1 MSAVKHGLGRGLG
14 VLIPTDPIEDIFDPT
29 AEEDKKESKLRDI
42 AIEEIIP
49 DEDQPRRKFDEAQL
63 NALAESIKENGISQP
78 IVVVKEGD
86 KYKIVAGERRWRAS
100 KIAGLEKIPA
110 IIRTLDAQKRMEVA
124 LIENVQR
131 EDLNPIEIATVYAKF
146 RAQFNLSNAEIAKR
160 VGKSESAII
169 NTTRLLNLPD
179 SAKHAMVE
187 HKLSEGQMRPLV
199 TLKPEQI
206 EEVLPKIIDEGWSA
220 RKVEQYKV
228 SLGKQK
234 KAGGD
239 DVKPRATDE
248 NEELAEKIRSR
259 LGVKASIKTSARGT
273 GEIVLKFKNKEELE
287 KICSILTA

>member
-1 MSAVKHGLGRGLG
+1 MSAARGLGRGLDK
-14 VLIPTDPIEDIFDPT
+14 LIPDEIEDFFDPT
-29 AEEDKKESKLRDI
+29 AEEDKKESTLRDI
-42 AIEEIIP
+42 ALDEIVP

-63 NALAESIKENGISQP
+63 AALADSIRTNGVVQP
-78 IVVVKEGD
+78 IVVVKEGK

-100 KIAGLEKIPA
+100 KLAGLDKIPA
-110 IIRTLDAQKRMEVA
+110 IVRTLDAQKRLEIS

-146 RAQFNLSNAEIAKR
+146 RSQFNLSNAEIAKR
-160 VGKSESAII
+160 VGKSESAIV

-179 SAKHAMVE
+179 DVKHAMVE

-199 TLKPEQI
+199 TLTPEQI
-206 EEVLPKIIDEGWSA
+206 GNVLPKIIEEGWSA

-228 SLGKQK
+228 NLANTKKPKTSAPREKQ
-234 KAGGD
+234 D
-239 DVKPRATDE
+239 TDFY
-248 NEELAEKIRSR
+248 AESIRDR
-259 LGVKASIKTSARGT
+259 LGVRASIKTSARGT

>member
-1 MSAVKHGLGRGLG
+1 MSAARGLGRGLDK
-14 VLIPTDPIEDIFDPT
+14 LIPDEIEDFFDPT
-29 AEEDKKESKLRDI
+29 AEEDKKESTLRDI
-42 AIEEIIP
+42 ALDEIVP

-63 NALAESIKENGISQP
+63 AALADSIRTNGVVQP
-78 IVVVKEGD
+78 IVVVKEGK

-100 KIAGLEKIPA
+100 KLAGLDKIPA
-110 IIRTLDAQKRMEVA
+110 IVRTLDAQKRLEIS

-146 RAQFNLSNAEIAKR
+146 RSQFNLSNAEIAKR
-160 VGKSESAII
+160 VGKSESAIV

-179 SAKHAMVE
+179 DVKHAMVE

-199 TLKPEQI
+199 TLTPEQI
-206 EEVLPKIIDEGWSA
+206 GNVLPKIIEEGWSA

-228 SLGKQK
+228 NLANTKKPKTSAPREKQ
-234 KAGGD
+234 D
-239 DVKPRATDE
+239 TD
-248 NEELAEKIRSR
+248 LYAESIRDR

-287 KICSILTA
+287 KRCSILTA

>member
-1 MSAVKHGLGRGLG
+1 MSAARGLGRGLDK
-14 VLIPTDPIEDIFDPT
+14 LIPTDTVEDFFDPT
-29 AEEDKKESKLRDI
+29 AEEDEKVSKLRDI
-42 AIEEIIP
+42 AVDEIIP
-49 DEDQPRRKFDEAQL
+49 DPDQPRREFDEKQL
-63 NALAESIKENGISQP
+63 EALARSIKENGVVQP
-78 IVVVKEGD
+78 IVVVKEGE

-100 KIAGLEKIPA
+100 RMANLDKIPA
-110 IIRTLDAQKRMEVA
+110 IVRTLDAQKRLEIS

-146 RAQFNLSNAEIAKR
+146 RSQFNLSNAEIAKR

-199 TLKPEQI
+199 TLDEAQI
-206 EEVLPKIIDEGWSA
+206 EKILPKIIDEGWSA

-228 SLGKQK
+228 NLNNRAKAE
-234 KAGGD
+234 KAGAEREKQETDTYAESIGD
-239 DVKPRATDE
+239 
-248 NEELAEKIRSR
+248 R
-259 LGVKASIKTSARGT
+259 LGVKVAIKTSARGT

-287 KICSILTA
+287 KLCSILTA

>member
-1 MSAVKHGLGRGLG
+1 MSVKRGLGRGFET
-14 VLIPTDPIEDIFDPT
+14 LIPTGVDDVFDPT
-29 AEEDKKESKLRDI
+29 AEIDKEESALCDIKLDD
-42 AIEEIIP
+42 IIP
-49 DEDQPRRKFDEAQL
+49 DKDQPRRKFDEAQL
-63 NALAESIKENGISQP
+63 SALAESVKENGVVQP
-78 IVVVKEGD
+78 IVVVKDGK
-86 KYKIVAGERRWRAS
+86 KYQIVAGERRWRAS
-100 KIAGLEKIPA
+100 KLAGLDTIPA
-110 IIRTLDAQKRMEVA
+110 IVRTLDAQKRLEIS

-146 RAQFNLSNAEIAKR
+146 REQFNLSNAEIAKR

-199 TLKPEQI
+199 TLTPEQI
-206 EEVLPKIIDEGWSA
+206 DNILPKIIEEGWSA

-228 SLGKQK
+228 NLANLK
-234 KAGGD
+234 KAPKTTAPREQQET
-239 DVKPRATDE
+239 DVYV
-248 NEELAEKIRSR
+248 NSIRDR

-287 KICSILTA
+287 KLCTILTA

>member
-1 MSAVKHGLGRGLG
+1 MSTKRGLGRGFET
-14 VLIPTDPIEDIFDPT
+14 LIPTGVDEFFDPT
-29 AEEDKKESKLRDI
+29 AEEDKKESALCDLKLEDI
-42 AIEEIIP
+42 VP
-49 DEDQPRRKFDEAQL
+49 DKDQPRRKFDEAQL
-63 NALAESIKENGISQP
+63 ASLAESIKENGVVEP
-78 IVVVKEGD
+78 IVVVKEGK
-86 KYKIVAGERRWRAS
+86 KYQIVAGERRWRAS
-100 KIAGLEKIPA
+100 KIAGKETIPA
-110 IIRTLDAQKRMEVA
+110 IVRTLDAQKRLEMS

-146 RAQFNLSNAEIAKR
+146 REQFNLSNAEIAKR

-187 HKLSEGQMRPLV
+187 NKLSEGQMRPLV
-199 TLKPEQI
+199 TLDEEQI
-206 EEVLPKIIDEGWSA
+206 EKILPKIIEEGWSA

-228 SLGKQK
+228 NLNNRAKAV
-234 KAGGD
+234 KAGVEQREKQD
-239 DVKPRATDE
+239 TDIYV
-248 NEELAEKIRSR
+248 NSIRDR